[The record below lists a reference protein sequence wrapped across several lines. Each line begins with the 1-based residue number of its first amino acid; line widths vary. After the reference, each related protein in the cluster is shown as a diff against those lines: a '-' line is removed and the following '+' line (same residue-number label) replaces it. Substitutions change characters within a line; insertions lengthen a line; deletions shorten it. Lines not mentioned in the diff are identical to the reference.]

1 MSGRLGDGRPRLGEE
16 RAGRVAEPTQCG
28 ITHFAGCPCHE
39 AKARALADALEKL
52 ILEVDS
58 ESPWR
63 GWPEGKI
70 IAFDGARAALRAW
83 KGESDG

>member
-1 MSGRLGDGRPRLGEE
+1 MADPCRGTCFE
-16 RAGRVAEPTQCG
+16 
-28 ITHFAGCPCHE
+28 GCPCHE
-39 AKARALADALEKL
+39 ARARALADALEKL

-63 GWPEGKI
+63 RWPEGKI

-83 KGESDG
+83 KGEGDG